1 MKLKL
6 LLPLAV
12 LLMLLTVAVCTGSQL
27 FLLLSVLILLIVAG
41 AVIAVLW
48 AAATLEADGELSAE
62 TVRRGE
68 DATLFLRMRHRGLI
82 PIAPLLLE
90 LSDPAGNRDREI
102 RLKNMPG
109 RLQSFRLPIHA
120 AHVGVFPVGL
130 HACTVEDLLGL
141 VRKRVVLKQTYF
153 EMLVLPQTFDVE
165 PLTLAPGDPGSE
177 LMARATEDLNAP
189 SDIRSYQ
196 QGDAMK
202 KIHWKL
208 SMRKGE
214 LMVRKFDEPI
224 LQDVLLLMD
233 CSRPPSWGHPQAEAD
248 LRDAL
253 LETAA
258 SVLTAQAAT
267 DHQIRLPLLGEH
279 PVDVDKRMGLPIAL
293 ECSSRVDFSETDRF
307 ERVLAMESRRL
318 RKVGCVVIVSA
329 RLNIPMVD
337 IMIRMHRA
345 GPNIRLYLVTFAP
358 EDENVL
364 PLIARL
370 KQSGLE
376 VSYVTPE
383 LSAS

>member
-1 MKLKL
+1 MKLRL
-6 LLPLAV
+6 TLPLAV
-12 LLMLLTVAVCTGSQL
+12 FLMLLTVALCTGSQL
-27 FLLLSVLILLIVAG
+27 FLLLSVLILLVLAG

-48 AAATLEADGELSAE
+48 ASATLEADGELSAE
-62 TVRRGE
+62 TVRRG
-68 DATLFLRMRHRGLI
+68 DDVTLFLRMSHRGLI
-82 PIAPLLLE
+82 PVAPLLLE
-90 LSDPAGNRDREI
+90 LSDPSGNRDRDI
-102 RLKNMPG
+102 RLKNMPH
-109 RLQSFRLPIHA
+109 RVQSFRLPIHA
-120 AHVGVFPVGL
+120 AHVGVFAVGL
-130 HACTVEDLLGL
+130 RACTVEDLLGL
-141 VRKRVVLKQTYF
+141 VRKRIPLKQTDF
-153 EMLVLPQTFDVE
+153 ELLVLPRTFELE

-177 LMARATEDLNAP
+177 LMARATEDLSAP

-224 LQDVLLLMD
+224 LQDVLILMD
-233 CSRPPSWGHPQAEAD
+233 CSSPPTWGHPQAGAD
-248 LRDAL
+248 LRDTL

-258 SVLTAQAAT
+258 SLLTAQAAT
-267 DHQIRLPLLGEH
+267 DHQYRLPLLGSH

-293 ECSSRVDFSETDRF
+293 DYLSRVDFSETDRF
-307 ERVLAMESRRL
+307 ERVLSMESRRL
-318 RKVGCVVIVSA
+318 RKVGCVVIVAA

-370 KQSGLE
+370 KQSGVE
-376 VSYVTPE
+376 VSYVVPE
-383 LSAS
+383 LS

>member
-1 MKLKL
+1 MKLRL
-6 LLPLAV
+6 GLPLAV
-12 LLMLLTVAVCTGSQL
+12 FLMLLTVAVCTGSQL
-27 FLLLSVLILLIVAG
+27 FLLLSILILIVVAG
-41 AVIAVLW
+41 AVLAVLW
-48 AAATLEADGELSAE
+48 AASTLDVDGELSAE
-62 TVRRGE
+62 TVQRG
-68 DATLFLRMRHRGLI
+68 DDPVLTLRMRHRGMI
-82 PIAPLLLE
+82 PVAPLLLE
-90 LSDPAGNRDREI
+90 LSDPAGNREREI
-102 RLKNMPG
+102 RLKNMPH
-109 RLQSFRLPIHA
+109 RLQSLRLPIHA
-120 AHVGVFPVGL
+120 AHVGVFSVGL

-141 VRKRVVLKQTYF
+141 VRKRIPLRQTSFEMVVL
-153 EMLVLPQTFDVE
+153 PRTFDVE
-165 PLTLAPGDPGSE
+165 PLKLAPGDPGSE

-189 SDIRSYQ
+189 SDTRSYQ
-196 QGDAMK
+196 PGDAMK

-208 SMRKGE
+208 SLRKGE

-224 LQDVLLLMD
+224 LQDVLILMD

-258 SVLTAQAAT
+258 SVFTAQAAT
-267 DHQIRLPLLGEH
+267 DHQLRLPLLGAH
-279 PVDVDKRMGLPIAL
+279 PVDVDKRMGLSIAL
-293 ECSSRVDFSETDRF
+293 DYLARVDFSETDRF

-318 RKVGCVVIVSA
+318 RKVGCVVVIAA

-370 KQSGLE
+370 KQSGVE
-376 VSYVTPE
+376 VSYVAPE
-383 LSAS
+383 LSN

>member
-6 LLPLAV
+6 ALPLAV
-12 LLMLLTVAVCTGSQL
+12 FLMLLTVSLCTGSQL
-27 FLLLSVLILLIVAG
+27 FLLLSVLVLLITAG
-41 AVIAVLW
+41 SVLAVLW
-48 AAATLEADGELSAE
+48 ASATLEVEGNLSGE

-68 DATLFLRMRHRGLI
+68 DLILSLRMRHRGMI

-102 RLKNMPG
+102 RLKNMPH
-109 RLQSFRLPIHA
+109 RVQSLRLPVHA
-120 AHVGVFPVGL
+120 SHVGVFTAGL
-130 HACTVEDLLGL
+130 RSCTVEDLLGL
-141 VRKRVVLKQTYF
+141 AEKQIPLQQTSF
-153 EMLVLPQTFDVE
+153 ELVVLPQTFGLE
-165 PLTLAPGDPGSE
+165 PLSLAPGDPGTE

-196 QGDAMK
+196 PGDAMK

-208 SMRKGE
+208 SLRKGE

-224 LQDVLLLMD
+224 LQDVLILMD

-258 SVLTAQAAT
+258 SVLTAQAST
-267 DHQIRLPLLGEH
+267 DHQIRLPLPGRH
-279 PVDVDKRMGLPIAL
+279 PVDVDKSMGLPIAL
-293 ECSSRVDFSETDRF
+293 DYLSRVDFSQTDRF

-318 RKVGCVVIVSA
+318 RKVGCVVVISA

-337 IMIRMHRA
+337 IMTRMHRS

-358 EDENVL
+358 EDDNVL

-370 KQSGLE
+370 RHAGIE

-383 LSAS
+383 LSS

>member
-6 LLPLAV
+6 TLPLAV
-12 LLMLLTVAVCTGSQL
+12 FLMLLTVALCTGSQL
-27 FLLLSVLILLIVAG
+27 FLLLAILVLLVLAG
-41 AVIAVLW
+41 ALIAVLW
-48 AAATLEADGELSAE
+48 ASATLEVNGELSEE
-62 TVRRGE
+62 TVRRG
-68 DATLFLRMRHRGLI
+68 DDVTLFLRMRHRGLI
-82 PIAPLLLE
+82 PVAPLLLE
-90 LSDPAGNRDREI
+90 LSDPAGSRDRDI
-102 RLKNMPG
+102 RLKNMP
-109 RLQSFRLPIHA
+109 RRVQSIRLPVHA
-120 AHVGVFPVGL
+120 SHVGVFSVGL
-130 HACTVEDLLGL
+130 RACVVEDLLGL
-141 VRKRVVLKQTYF
+141 VRKRIMLRQTYF
-153 EMLVLPQTFDVE
+153 ELLVLPRTFEVD

-177 LMARATEDLNAP
+177 LMARATEDLSAP

-224 LQDVLLLMD
+224 LQDVLILMD

-258 SVLTAQAAT
+258 SVLTSQAST
-267 DHQIRLPLLGEH
+267 DHQFRLPLLGAH
-279 PVDVDKRMGLPIAL
+279 PVDVDKRMGLAIAL
-293 ECSSRVDFSETDRF
+293 DYLSRVDFSETDRF

-318 RKVGCVVIVSA
+318 RKVGCVVIVAA
-329 RLNIPMVD
+329 RLNIPMID
-337 IMIRMHRA
+337 IMVRMHRA

-358 EDENVL
+358 EDENVI

-370 KQSGLE
+370 KQSDIE
-376 VSYVTPE
+376 VAYVTPE
-383 LSAS
+383 LS

>member
-1 MKLKL
+1 MKLNL
-6 LLPLAV
+6 FLPLAV
-12 LLMLLTVAVCTGSQL
+12 FAMLLTVALSTGSQL
-27 FLLLSVLILLIVAG
+27 FLLLSVLVLLVVLG
-41 AVIAVLW
+41 AVAAVLW
-48 AAATLEADGELSAE
+48 ASATLEASGELSSE
-62 TVRRGE
+62 TVHRGE
-68 DATLFLRMRHRGLI
+68 DAVLYLRMRHRGLI

-90 LSDPAGNRDREI
+90 LSDPAGASDREI
-102 RLKNMPG
+102 RLKNQPH
-109 RLQSFRLPIHA
+109 RLQSFRLPVHA
-120 AHVGVFPVGL
+120 AHVGVFSVGL
-130 HACTVEDLLGL
+130 QACTVEDLLGL
-141 VRKRVVLKQTYF
+141 VRKRIPLRRTAF
-153 EMLVLPQTFDVE
+153 EMLVLPQTFETD

-208 SMRKGE
+208 SLRKGE

-224 LQDVLLLMD
+224 LQDVLILLD

-258 SVLTAQAAT
+258 SVLTAQASA
-267 DHQIRLPLLGEH
+267 DRQVRLPLLGTR
-279 PVDVDKRMGLPIAL
+279 PVDVDNRMGLSIAL
-293 ECSSRVDFSETDRF
+293 DYLSRVDFSAADRF

-318 RKVGCVVIVSA
+318 RKVGCVVVIAA
-329 RLNIPMVD
+329 RLNIHMVD

-345 GPNIRLYLVTFAP
+345 GPNIRLYLITFAP

-383 LSAS
+383 LSQ

>member
-6 LLPLAV
+6 TLPLALFLT
-12 LLMLLTVAVCTGSQL
+12 LLAVALCTGSQL
-27 FLLLSVLILLIVAG
+27 FLLLSVMILLILAG
-41 AVIAVLW
+41 AVLAVLW
-48 AAATLEADGELSAE
+48 TAATLEVDGELSAK

-68 DATLFLRMRHRGLI
+68 NPVLTLRMRHRGML

-102 RLKNMPG
+102 RLKNMPH
-109 RLQSFRLPIHA
+109 RLQSLRLPVHA
-120 AHVGVFPVGL
+120 AHVGVFSVGL
-130 HACTVEDLLGL
+130 QACTVEDLLGFVSRRVPLRQTSFEL
-141 VRKRVVLKQTYF
+141 V
-153 EMLVLPQTFDVE
+153 VLPQTFGID
-165 PLTLAPGDPGSE
+165 PLKLAPGDPGSE
-177 LMARATEDLNAP
+177 LMARATEDLSAP
-189 SDIRSYQ
+189 SDTRSYQ
-196 QGDAMK
+196 SGDAMK

-208 SMRKGE
+208 SLRKGD

-224 LQDVLLLMD
+224 LQDVLILMD

-258 SVLTAQAAT
+258 SVLTAQLAT
-267 DHQIRLPLLGEH
+267 DHQVRLPLLGKH
-279 PVDVDKRMGLPIAL
+279 PVDVERSMGLPIAL
-293 ECSSRVDFSETDRF
+293 DYLSRVDFSETDRF
-307 ERVLAMESRRL
+307 ERVLSMESRRL
-318 RKVGCVVIVSA
+318 RKVGCVVVVAA

-337 IMIRMHRA
+337 IMSRMHRS

-358 EDENVL
+358 EDESVL

-370 KQSGLE
+370 KQSGIE

-383 LSAS
+383 LG

>member
-6 LLPLAV
+6 TLPIAV
-12 LLMLLTVAVCTGSQL
+12 FLMLLTVALCTGSQL
-27 FLLLSVLILLIVAG
+27 FLLLSVLVLLLICD

-48 AAATLEADGELSAE
+48 AASTLEADGELSAE
-62 TVRRGE
+62 TVRRG
-68 DATLFLRMRHRGLI
+68 DNVTLYLRVRHCGLI

-90 LSDPAGNRDREI
+90 LSYPAGSGEREI
-102 RLKNMPG
+102 RLKNMPHK
-109 RLQSFRLPIHA
+109 LQSIRLPVHTV
-120 AHVGVFPVGL
+120 HVGVFSAGL
-130 HACTVEDLLGL
+130 HACTVEDLLGM
-141 VRKRVVLKQTYF
+141 VQKRVVLKQTYF
-153 EMLVLPQTFDVE
+153 ELLVLPQTFEVD
-165 PLTLAPGDPGSE
+165 PLALAPGDPGSE

-208 SMRKGE
+208 SLRKGE

-224 LQDVLLLMD
+224 LQDVLILMD

-248 LRDAL
+248 IRDAL

-258 SVLTAQAAT
+258 SVLTSQTAT
-267 DHQIRLPLLGEH
+267 DHAIRLPLLGSH

-293 ECSSRVDFSETDRF
+293 DYLSRVDFSATDRF

-337 IMIRMHRA
+337 IMIRMHRV
-345 GPNIRLYLVTFAP
+345 GPNIRLYLITFAP
-358 EDENVL
+358 EDTNVL
-364 PLIARL
+364 PLISRL
-370 KQSGLE
+370 KQSGIE
-376 VSYVTPE
+376 VSYVIPE
-383 LSAS
+383 LS

>member
-6 LLPLAV
+6 TLPLALFLT
-12 LLMLLTVAVCTGSQL
+12 LLAVALCTGSQL
-27 FLLLSVLILLIVAG
+27 FLLLSVMILLILAG
-41 AVIAVLW
+41 AVLAVLW
-48 AAATLEADGELSAE
+48 TAATLEVDGELSAK

-68 DATLFLRMRHRGLI
+68 NPVLTLRMRHRGML

-102 RLKNMPG
+102 RLKNMPH
-109 RLQSFRLPIHA
+109 RLQSLRLPVHA
-120 AHVGVFPVGL
+120 AHVGVFSVGL
-130 HACTVEDLLGL
+130 QACTVEDLLGFVSRRVPLRQTSFEL
-141 VRKRVVLKQTYF
+141 V
-153 EMLVLPQTFDVE
+153 VLPQTFGID
-165 PLTLAPGDPGSE
+165 PLKLAPGDPGSE
-177 LMARATEDLNAP
+177 LMARATEDLSAP
-189 SDIRSYQ
+189 SDTRSYQ
-196 QGDAMK
+196 PGDAMK

-208 SMRKGE
+208 SLRKGD

-224 LQDVLLLMD
+224 LQDVLILMD

-258 SVLTAQAAT
+258 SVLTAQLAT
-267 DHQIRLPLLGEH
+267 DHQVRLPLLGKH
-279 PVDVDKRMGLPIAL
+279 PVDVERSMGLPIAL
-293 ECSSRVDFSETDRF
+293 DYLSRVDFSETDRF
-307 ERVLAMESRRL
+307 ERVLSMESRRL
-318 RKVGCVVIVSA
+318 RKVGCVVVVAA

-337 IMIRMHRA
+337 IMSRMHRS

-358 EDENVL
+358 EDESVL

-370 KQSGLE
+370 KQSGIE

-383 LSAS
+383 LG